1 MQNEYKVLGIDLG
14 GCMSG
19 NSAYIY
25 ANVSADKTEVFDAF
39 KEPRHKDHVACQR
52 FLCDA
57 LSRHEIDAVAVDA
70 PLSIP
75 RALIDP
81 AFKPLPREGGGEIVN
96 PYLYRYTDYFLYR
109 EFGLRPMPPAGD
121 RIGRLTAR
129 AAALLH
135 HGNYRF
141 PYITLGSRRIPI
153 YEVYPKQIARHLGLA
168 AYKHEPAQLFQHL
181 KTDFTTFDE
190 HLLDGL
196 LCVYGGYKVLRG
208 ETLYPPEGIEQ
219 EGWCFPAV

>member
-1 MQNEYKVLGIDLG
+1 MQKEYKVLGIDLG

-19 NSAYIY
+19 NSAYVY
-25 ANVSADKTEVFDAF
+25 AMVSADKIEVFDSF
-39 KEPRHKDHVACQR
+39 KEPRHKDHIACQR

-57 LSRHEIDAVAVDA
+57 LSRHEIDAVAIDA

-75 RALIDP
+75 KPLTDP
-81 AFKPLPREGGGEIVN
+81 AFQSPPREGSGEILN

-129 AAALLH
+129 AAALLNQN
-135 HGNYRF
+135 GYRF
-141 PYITLGSRRIPI
+141 PHITLGDRKIPL
-153 YEVYPKQIARHLGLA
+153 YEVYPKQIAQHLGLT
-168 AYKHEPAQLFQHL
+168 AYKHEPGLLFQRL
-181 KTDFTTFDE
+181 KTDLHAFDE
-190 HLLDGL
+190 HLLDAL

-208 ETLYPPEGIEQ
+208 ETLYPPEGVTQ